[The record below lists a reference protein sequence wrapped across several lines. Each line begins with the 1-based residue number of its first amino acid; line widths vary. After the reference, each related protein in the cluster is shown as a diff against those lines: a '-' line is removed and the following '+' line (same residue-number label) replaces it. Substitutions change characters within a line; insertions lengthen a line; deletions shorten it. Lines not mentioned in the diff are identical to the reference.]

1 MRIRKLQE
9 KDNKKI
15 EQIIKRSLES
25 HQLNIPGTAYFDP
38 YLGELSYYYENQPN
52 ACYWVIVEDTDEALG
67 GVGIGPFGNHKG
79 VGELQKLY
87 LAEEVQGKGY
97 GKKLMEVALEFAEK
111 HYDYCY
117 LETFESLEA
126 ASYLYEKYGFEK
138 MEKPLSGSEHNACDA
153 WYIKKLK

>member
-15 EQIIKRSLES
+15 ETIIKQSLES

-38 YLGELSYYYENQPN
+38 YLGELTHYYETQPD
-52 ACYWVIVEDTDEALG
+52 ACYWVVVDDDDEVLG
-67 GVGIGPFGNHKG
+67 GVGIGPFGNHQG

-87 LAEEVQGKGY
+87 LAPEAQGKGI

-117 LETFESLEA
+117 LETL
-126 ASYLYEKYGFEK
+126 
-138 MEKPLSGSEHNACDA
+138 
-153 WYIKKLK
+153 